1 VAKQL
6 TSARQQQVAQRA
18 QLGDVSNTAALRRR
32 SAPKR
37 KEVPPEEEHF
47 SPTFTFGGSYGL
59 DSMGIPYTA
68 Y

>member
-1 VAKQL
+1 M
-6 TSARQQQVAQRA
+6 AQRA